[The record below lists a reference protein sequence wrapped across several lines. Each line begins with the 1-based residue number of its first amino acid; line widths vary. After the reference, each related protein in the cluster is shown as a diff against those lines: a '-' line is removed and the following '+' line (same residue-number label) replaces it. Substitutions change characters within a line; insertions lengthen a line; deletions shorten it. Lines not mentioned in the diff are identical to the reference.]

1 MGTWLGEEGHLLCR
15 PEDLSLNSREKSS
28 IAAFACNPSIRELE
42 QVDPKSS
49 LASQPH

>member
-49 LASQPH
+49 LARQLH

>member
-1 MGTWLGEEGHLLCR
+1 MGAWLGEEGHLLCK
-15 PEDLSLNSREKSS
+15 PEDLNLNSHEKPS
-28 IAAFACNPSIRELE
+28 ITAFACNPSIRELE